1 MKTQMKVQAVRG
13 FKDWLPEDFAKYEYL
28 INIAKNI
35 LKTYNY
41 KEVKLPI
48 LEKTELFVRSIGE
61 FTDIVQK
68 ETYTFQNRNKEFL
81 TLRPEA
87 TAGICRML
95 IENGLFVSPKPLKF
109 FTVGPMFR
117 HERPQKGRLR
127 EFFQI
132 DVELFS
138 ELNPYI
144 EAELILLA
152 MRLLRAP
159 LVFENASSE
168 VLKKLYTL
176 ELNSLGCP
184 KCRSAYREK
193 LLKFLEENKER
204 LCKTCKQRIARNPLR
219 VLDCKEETCKEV
231 VSNSP
236 VITEYLCSEC
246 KKHYESIKHI
256 LEYIGVSYVENPRLV
271 RGLDYYVRTIFEI
284 KAKGLGAQDTV
295 CAGGRYD
302 YLLEELG
309 GPHLPAIGFA
319 IGLERWAISLFGDEK
334 EKGVLSSEKI
344 LNRLNP
350 DVFLVLLGK
359 EALMN
364 GFKLVSL
371 LREKGLRCEVTYEE
385 RSLKAQLKSADK
397 HSARYA
403 IILGEEEL
411 KKKSAILKDMRKG
424 EQENVNFESWKE
436 LSQKIFKKVKEN
448 GT

>member
-1 MKTQMKVQAVRG
+1 MRVQAVRG

-28 INIAKNI
+28 IDLVKKI

-41 KEVKLPI
+41 KEIKIPI

-68 ETYTFQNRNKEFL
+68 ETYTFQDRNKEFL

-87 TAGICRML
+87 TAGICRMV
-95 IENGLFVSPKPLKF
+95 IEKGLFVNPKPLKF
-109 FTVGPMFR
+109 FTIGPMFR

-144 EAELILLA
+144 EAEIILLA
-152 MRLLRAP
+152 MQILKAP
-159 LVFENASSE
+159 LP
-168 VLKKLYTL
+168 LKEDLERIYTL

-184 KCRSAYREK
+184 QCRPKYREEV
-193 LLKFLEENKER
+193 LKFLEENKDN
-204 LCKTCKQRIARNPLR
+204 LCETCKERVVRNPLR

-231 VSNSP
+231 ISKSP
-236 VITEYLCSEC
+236 IITDYLCGDCRE
-246 KKHYESIKHI
+246 HFENIKNI
-256 LEYIGVSYVENPRLV
+256 LDLAKIKYVENPRLV

-295 CAGGRYD
+295 VAGGRYD

-309 GPHLPAIGFA
+309 GPHLPGIGFA
-319 IGLERWAISLFGDEK
+319 IGLERWAISLFGDK
-334 EKGVLSSEKI
+334 EKSGVLSTEGI
-344 LNRLNP
+344 LQKLNP
-350 DVFLVLLGK
+350 DVFVVLLGK
-359 EALMN
+359 EPITY
-364 GFKLVSL
+364 GFEIVSL
-371 LREKGLRCEVTYEE
+371 LRKKGLRCEITYEE

-397 HSARYA
+397 HSARYVL
-403 IILGEEEL
+403 IIGEEEL
-411 KKKSAILKDMRKG
+411 KNKYVILRNMESG
-424 EQENVNFESWKE
+424 IQENVNFNDWGD
-436 LSQKIFKKVKEN
+436 LSEKIFKKICNEI
-448 GT
+448 